1 MSKGFTRVHAHVT
14 PGTKDIELIQI
25 NAFGRSLPK

>member
-1 MSKGFTRVHAHVT
+1 MSKGFTRARAHVT

-25 NAFGRSLPK
+25 NASGRRLRK